1 MKKKSESNYRP
12 LPEFLTIGKSKIE
25 GLGLIAKSNIEE
37 GTDLGISHVYDER
50 FPDNYIRL
58 SLGGFI
64 NHHEIPNCKAFFSKE
79 DSELGLINHIRLM
92 TIKSVKKGEE
102 LTVSYIINV
111 LKNPIWEF
119 EYEVSQ

>member
-1 MKKKSESNYRP
+1 MKNKSEPNYRP

-25 GLGLIAKSNIEE
+25 GLGLIAKSNIKE
-37 GTDLGISHVYDER
+37 GTDLGISHVYDKR

-79 DSELGLINHIRLM
+79 DSKLGQVNHIRLI
-92 TIKSVKKGEE
+92 TIKPVKKGEE
-102 LTVSYIINV
+102 LTVSYIINL
-111 LKNPIWEF
+111 LKNPNWEF

>member
-111 LKNPIWEF
+111 LKNPNWEF
-119 EYEVSQ
+119 EYAVSQ

>member
-111 LKNPIWEF
+111 LKNPNWEF
-119 EYEVSQ
+119 DYEVSQ